1 MAFSTGFL
9 KHRIVVQSRTK
20 AKQGKFGL
28 DSAGAEF
35 EDTCE
40 LWAAVDWAKG
50 TSALREGSLDAYAVV
65 VVRMR
70 WSPDIT
76 CRSRIKY
83 EGKVYQILP
92 ETFHDDR
99 QANTIQFTAQAIIND
114 K

>member
-9 KHRIVVQSRTK
+9 KNRIVVQNRTK

-28 DSAGAEF
+28 DSSGAEF
-35 EDTCE
+35 ENTCE
-40 LWAAVDWAKG
+40 LWAAVDWVKG

-92 ETFHDDR
+92 ETFHDDY
-99 QANTIQFTAQAIIND
+99 QKNEIEFKMQIIIND

>member
-1 MAFSTGFL
+1 
-9 KHRIVVQSRTK
+9 
-20 AKQGKFGL
+20 
-28 DSAGAEF
+28 
-35 EDTCE
+35 
-40 LWAAVDWAKG
+40 
-50 TSALREGSLDAYAVV
+50 LDAYAVV